1 MSNLSHKQ
9 TQTLRKPRSNKLD
22 PPFWPDLGLDMSKD
36 PNLWI
41 SFSLTLASSRGPIK
55 RDHLTT
61 LLLHLAA
68 RLSLLCQSYCFRS
81 LNNIHEWHEWCSTF
95 WASQCWPNLCSHQ
108 SNPHAPKSNDPIKRD
123 QVDQTSGSH
132 WVTKLFTW
140 PLAVLHQGHLVYQ
153 LFRNESSSFKWRV
166 KTWLAG

>member
-22 PPFWPDLGLDMSKD
+22 PPFWPDLGLDMSR
-36 PNLWI
+36 I
-41 SFSLTLASSRGPIK
+41 QTFEYHSRLTLASSRGPIK

-81 LNNIHEWHEWCSTF
+81 LNNIHE
-95 WASQCWPNLCSHQ
+95 
-108 SNPHAPKSNDPIKRD
+108 
-123 QVDQTSGSH
+123 
-132 WVTKLFTW
+132 
-140 PLAVLHQGHLVYQ
+140 
-153 LFRNESSSFKWRV
+153 
-166 KTWLAG
+166 